1 MTHDRAEF
9 KAPGSL
15 GPIRWATQGAASSLG
30 SVYKST
36 LATLFYFPSSPTISG
51 GIDVP
56 DEKPESEFLR
66 PQDFFDSPKES
77 SIYAE
82 AKVIISETERRE
94 IVVETQLRNQEDWS
108 YLANKVVGAEGE

>member
-82 AKVIISETERRE
+82 AKVIISETGLCTFITELPSIPSKALSLLRR
-94 IVVETQLRNQEDWS
+94 RPH
-108 YLANKVVGAEGE
+108 